1 MRDRSP
7 GCATWLPSPTC
18 GDCSMQAPAPDLLPD
33 RGPSGPLIAGS
44 AALQSRLFVVS
55 ERHERHWRCALPA
68 KTRAGLKARG
78 PARLVDR
85 DGRCRRTIAQQR
97 RQLPA
102 EATRLEPLV
111 RLRDLFGPPPTV
123 PARPAAFALV
133 QPRRVDLGPVGAGEE
148 EALLVQHV

>member
-18 GDCSMQAPAPDLLPD
+18 GDCSMRVPGLDLSLGARHSSGASLLQEKD
-33 RGPSGPLIAGS
+33 RAAG
-44 AALQSRLFVVS
+44 V
-55 ERHERHWRCALPA
+55 
-68 KTRAGLKARG
+68 AR
-78 PARLVDR
+78 PQLVDR

-102 EATRLEPLV
+102 EATRLETLV

-133 QPRRVDLGPVGAGEE
+133 QPRRVDLG
-148 EALLVQHV
+148 